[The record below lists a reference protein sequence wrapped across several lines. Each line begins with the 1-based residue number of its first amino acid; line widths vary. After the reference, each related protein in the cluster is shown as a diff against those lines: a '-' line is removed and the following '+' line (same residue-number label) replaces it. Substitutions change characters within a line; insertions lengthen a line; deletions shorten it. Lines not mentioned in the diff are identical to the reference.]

1 MKPIL
6 PSEASPQPGAPLGP
20 SGVRGQSRP
29 PWGPIHAAL
38 HQRLRRDPELL
49 PAGAPLLVAV
59 SGGQDSMA
67 LTRLLQDLGRLH
79 GWSLHLWHGDHGWR
93 PESARQAQELQ
104 AWAEGWGLT
113 ITLERASDPPASEAA
128 ARAWRYDR
136 LEALALERAC
146 AHVVTGHTASDRAE
160 TLLLHLAR
168 GSHRQGLASLRRRRP
183 LSPGSPINLVRPL
196 LGLARADTGQ
206 FCADWTLPIWLDP
219 SNASPRFSR
228 NRIRQEVMPVLEE
241 LHPGCANR
249 ISALAERLEQ
259 EQGGLEELLDLAL
272 LQLNPSPE
280 GDPPPDGHSPN
291 PLPNGDG
298 SNSAKAGEGTPE
310 AGRASPPGLDRVALT
325 RLGRANQGR
334 LLHHWLKRQSGLSL
348 EAASLESLLG
358 HLQPKEGPGE
368 RPLGQG
374 WRLRWT
380 RPMLALLPPEAGAG
394 PGPE

>member
-1 MKPIL
+1 MNPIL
-6 PSEASPQPGAPLGP
+6 PSEASPEPGPPLGP
-20 SGVRGQSRP
+20 PNVGGQARP

-49 PAGAPLLVAV
+49 PAGARLLLAV

-93 PESARQAQELQ
+93 PESARQAEELQ
-104 AWAEGWGLT
+104 AWGAGCGLT
-113 ITLERASDPPASEAA
+113 ITVERASAPPASEAA

-136 LEALALERAC
+136 LEAQALERSC
-146 AHVVTGHTASDRAE
+146 THVVTGHTASDRAE

-183 LSPGSPINLVRPL
+183 ISPGSPINLVRPL
-196 LGLARADTGQ
+196 LGLGRADTGQ

-228 NRIRQEVMPVLEE
+228 NRIRQEVLPVLEE
-241 LHPGCANR
+241 LHPGCASR

-259 EQGGLEELLDLAL
+259 EQAGLEELLELAL
-272 LQLNPSPE
+272 KPLTPHQ
-280 GDPPPDGHSPN
+280 DGET
-291 PLPNGDG
+291 
-298 SNSAKAGEGTPE
+298 A
-310 AGRASPPGLDRVALT
+310 PGLERAGLT
-325 RLGRANQGR
+325 RLGLPIQGL
-334 LLHHWLKRQSGLSL
+334 LLHHWLKRHSGLSL

-358 HLQPKEGPGE
+358 QLQPNQGPGE

-374 WRLRWT
+374 WRLSWT
-380 RPMLALLPPEAGAG
+380 RRMLVVLPPDKGSG
-394 PGPE
+394 PGQT

>member
-6 PSEASPQPGAPLGP
+6 PSEASPDPTSPLEP
-20 SGVRGQSRP
+20 SGLRGPTRP

-49 PAGAPLLVAV
+49 PAGAPLLLAV

-67 LTRLLQDLGRLH
+67 LTRLLHDLGRLH

-93 PESARQAQELQ
+93 PESARQAAELQ

-113 ITLERASDPPASEAA
+113 ITVDRASESPASEAA
-128 ARAWRYDR
+128 ARAWRYER
-136 LEALALERAC
+136 LQALALKRAC

-183 LSPGSPINLVRPL
+183 LSPGSPISLVRPL
-196 LGLARADTGQ
+196 LGLGRADTGQ

-241 LHPGCANR
+241 LHPGCASR

-272 LQLNPSPE
+272 KQLHADQTVEQPEDSHPTNPHRK
-280 GDPPPDGHSPN
+280 GDA
-291 PLPNGDG
+291 
-298 SNSAKAGEGTPE
+298 AKDAKTGEARPE
-310 AGRASPPGLDRVALT
+310 AAPDSPLALDRLALT

-334 LLHHWLKRQSGLSL
+334 LLHHWLKRHSGLSL
-348 EAASLESLLG
+348 EAPSLEALLAE
-358 HLQPKEGPGE
+358 LQPREGPGE
-368 RPLGQG
+368 RTLGKG
-374 WRLRWT
+374 WQLRWT
-380 RPMLALLPPEAGAG
+380 RPKLVLLPPEAG
-394 PGPE
+394 PRPH

>member
-6 PSEASPQPGAPLGP
+6 PSEASPEPGPPLGP
-20 SGVRGQSRP
+20 SGVGGQARP

-38 HQRLRRDPELL
+38 HQRLRRDPDLL
-49 PAGAPLLVAV
+49 PAGAPLLLAV

-79 GWSLHLWHGDHGWR
+79 GWRLHLWHGDHGWR
-93 PESARQAQELQ
+93 PESARQAEELQ
-104 AWAEGWGLT
+104 AWGAGCGLA
-113 ITLERASDPPASEAA
+113 ITVERACAPPASEAA
-128 ARAWRYDR
+128 ARSWRYER

-168 GSHRQGLASLRRRRP
+168 GSHRQGLASLRRRRS
-183 LSPGSPINLVRPL
+183 LSPNSPISLVRPL
-196 LGLARADTGQ
+196 LGLGRADTGQ
-206 FCADWTLPIWLDP
+206 FCADWSLPIWLDP

-241 LHPGCANR
+241 LHPGSANR

-259 EQGGLEELLDLAL
+259 EQAGLEELLDLAL
-272 LQLNPSPE
+272 KLLTPHQ
-280 GDPPPDGHSPN
+280 DGET
-291 PLPNGDG
+291 
-298 SNSAKAGEGTPE
+298 A
-310 AGRASPPGLDRVALT
+310 PGLDRAGLT

-334 LLHHWLKRQSGLSL
+334 LLHHWLKRQSGPSL

-358 HLQPKEGPGE
+358 QLQPNQGPGE

-374 WRLRWT
+374 WRLGWT
-380 RPMLALLPPEAGAG
+380 RRMLVLLPPNKGSE
-394 PGPE
+394 PGPA

>member
-1 MKPIL
+1 MNPIL
-6 PSEASPQPGAPLGP
+6 PSEASPEPGPPPGP
-20 SGVRGQSRP
+20 SGVGGQARP
-29 PWGPIHAAL
+29 PWGPVHAGL
-38 HQRLRRDPELL
+38 HQCLRRAPDLL
-49 PAGAPLLVAV
+49 PAGAPLLLAV

-67 LTRLLQDLGRLH
+67 LTRLLQDLARLH

-93 PESARQAQELQ
+93 PESARQAEELQ
-104 AWAEGWGLT
+104 AWAQGSGLA
-113 ITLERASDPPASEAA
+113 ITLERASTPPASEAA

-183 LSPGSPINLVRPL
+183 IAPGSPISLVRPL
-196 LGLARADTGQ
+196 LGLGRADTGQ
-206 FCADWTLPIWLDP
+206 FCADWSLPIWLDP

-241 LHPGCANR
+241 LHPGCASR

-259 EQGGLEELLDLAL
+259 EEASLEELLD
-272 LQLNPSPE
+272 
-280 GDPPPDGHSPN
+280 
-291 PLPNGDG
+291 
-298 SNSAKAGEGTPE
+298 
-310 AGRASPPGLDRVALT
+310 VALT
-325 RLGRANQGR
+325 RLIPPQAEGTAPGLDRAGLTRLGHPNQGR

-358 HLQPKEGPGE
+358 QLQPNQGPGE

-374 WRLRWT
+374 WRLSWT
-380 RPMLALLPPEAGAG
+380 RRLLVLRPPDQGDG
-394 PGPE
+394 PGPA

>member
-6 PSEASPQPGAPLGP
+6 PSEASPQPGPPPGP
-20 SGVRGQSRP
+20 SGVGDQARP

-49 PAGAPLLVAV
+49 PAGARLLLAV

-93 PESARQAQELQ
+93 PESARQAEELQ
-104 AWAEGWGLT
+104 AWGAGCGLV
-113 ITLERASDPPASEAA
+113 ITVERTSAPPASEAA

-136 LEALALERAC
+136 LEAQARERSC
-146 AHVVTGHTASDRAE
+146 THVVTGHTASDRAE

-183 LSPGSPINLVRPL
+183 ISPGSPINLVRPL
-196 LGLARADTGQ
+196 LGLGRADTGQ

-228 NRIRQEVMPVLEE
+228 NRIRQEVLPVLEE
-241 LHPGCANR
+241 LHPGCASR

-259 EQGGLEELLDLAL
+259 EQAGLEELLELAL
-272 LQLNPSPE
+272 KPLTPHQ
-280 GDPPPDGHSPN
+280 DGET
-291 PLPNGDG
+291 
-298 SNSAKAGEGTPE
+298 A
-310 AGRASPPGLDRVALT
+310 PGLERAGLT
-325 RLGRANQGR
+325 RLGLPIQGL
-334 LLHHWLKRQSGLSL
+334 LLHHWLKRHSGLSL

-358 HLQPKEGPGE
+358 QLQPNQGPGE

-374 WRLRWT
+374 WRLSWT
-380 RPMLALLPPEAGAG
+380 RRMLVVLPPDKGSG
-394 PGPE
+394 PGQT

>member
-6 PSEASPQPGAPLGP
+6 PSEASPQPGPPPGP
-20 SGVRGQSRP
+20 SGVGGRARP
-29 PWGPIHAAL
+29 AWGPVHAAL

-49 PAGAPLLVAV
+49 PAGASLLLAV

-67 LTRLLQDLGRLH
+67 LTRLLLDLGRLH
-79 GWSLHLWHGDHGWR
+79 GWSLQLWHGDHGWR
-93 PESARQAQELQ
+93 PESARQAEELQ
-104 AWAEGWGLT
+104 AWAEGWGLA
-113 ITLERASDPPASEAA
+113 ITVERASDPPASEAA

-183 LSPGSPINLVRPL
+183 ISPGSPINLVRPL
-196 LGLARADTGQ
+196 LGLGRADTGQ

-228 NRIRQEVMPVLEE
+228 NRIRQEVLPVLEE
-241 LHPGCANR
+241 LHPGCASR

-259 EQGGLEELLDLAL
+259 EQAGLEELLELAL
-272 LQLNPSPE
+272 KPLTPHQ
-280 GDPPPDGHSPN
+280 DGET
-291 PLPNGDG
+291 
-298 SNSAKAGEGTPE
+298 A
-310 AGRASPPGLDRVALT
+310 PGLERAGLT
-325 RLGRANQGR
+325 RLGLPIQGL
-334 LLHHWLKRQSGLSL
+334 LLHHWLKRHSGLSL

-358 HLQPKEGPGE
+358 QLQPNQGPGE

-374 WRLRWT
+374 WRLSWT
-380 RPMLALLPPEAGAG
+380 RRMLVVLPPDKGSG
-394 PGPE
+394 PGQA